1 VKIVTIGAGSTHTP
15 ELARGLLD
23 RCERIGLREWWLV
36 DTDPARLEAVGGFV
50 KRMVEQEGRPFRVR
64 STVRREEA
72 LGGAEFV
79 VSQIRV
85 GGMDALRE
93 DERLCRRWRL
103 MEHEATGVGGLAGAL
118 RTVPVFLNLA
128 QEMRSCCPGALWIN
142 LTNPSGILVEALQG
156 QVPDLRS
163 VGLSEGAVGTRAMV
177 AEELGG
183 ARALDVHL
191 DYLGLN
197 HLAWLRGA
205 RVRGEDVWKRVV
217 SETGPERFE
226 NVMVRLGLIWDYYLE
241 ETGGRERRFGET
253 GGVGPTRAGQRA
265 ALEGKLLSRYADPGQ
280 SGLPPERAGKGEGL
294 VSLAA
299 AEVIES
305 AALDLGQEHILS
317 TGQDGAVP
325 DLPPDWVL
333 ELPCRV
339 YRDRIEPVPADPLP
353 MAAQGLLQVVKS
365 FELLAVEAALGGG
378 KSTVL
383 AALLAHPLGP
393 DVDHAAEV
401 LEELLDRNRPYLPG
415 FPTFPGSG
423 ER

>member
-23 RCERIGLREWWLV
+23 RCERIGLREWWLT
-36 DTDPARLEAVGGFV
+36 DTDPARLEAVGRFV
-50 KRMVEQEGRPFRVR
+50 ERMVVQEGRPFRVR

-72 LGGAEFV
+72 LGGADFV
-79 VSQIRV
+79 VSQVRV
-85 GGMDALRE
+85 GGMDALRA

-128 QEMRSCCPGALWIN
+128 QEIRSCCPGSLWIN

-156 QVPDLRS
+156 HAPDIRS

-177 AEELGG
+177 AEELGVS
-183 ARALDVHL
+183 RALDMHL

-217 SETGPERFE
+217 SESDPGRFE
-226 NVMVRLGLIWDYYLE
+226 NVVVRLGLIWDYCL
-241 ETGGRERRFGET
+241 GET
-253 GGVGPTRAGQRA
+253 GRRESRPGETGRAGPTRAEQRA
-265 ALEGKLLSRYADPGQ
+265 ALEANLLSRYADPGH
-280 SGLPPERAGKGEGL
+280 SALPPERAGKGEGL

-317 TGQDGAVP
+317 TRHAGAVP
-325 DLPPDWVL
+325 GLPPDWVL
-333 ELPCRV
+333 EMPCRV
-339 YRDRIEPVPADPLP
+339 YRDRIDPVPAEPLP
-353 MAAQGLLQVVKS
+353 TASQGLLQVVKS
-365 FELLAVEAALGGG
+365 FERLAVEAALGGG
-378 KSTVL
+378 KSAAL

-415 FPTFPGSG
+415 LHTSPGSG